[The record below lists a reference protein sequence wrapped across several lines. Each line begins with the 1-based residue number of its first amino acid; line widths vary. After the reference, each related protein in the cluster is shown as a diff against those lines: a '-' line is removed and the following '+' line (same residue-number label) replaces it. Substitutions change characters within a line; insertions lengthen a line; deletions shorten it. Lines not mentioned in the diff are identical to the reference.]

1 MEGKLPQFNTRVKL
15 PMTSDRL
22 AVYDGK
28 LAYLL
33 YKVLFQQSA
42 CRPNTGLLVEM
53 DVLQIK
59 VSGPGAWFSAFNAFH
74 PARSGCTIRVSFR
87 AELPTDRRIYSFIYN
102 LHLTPWVN
110 AVLLWWGWAY
120 SKRENSGYVV

>member
-33 YKVLFQQSA
+33 WSTVSA
-42 CRPNTGLLVEM
+42 CPNTGLLVEIDM
-53 DVLQIK
+53 LQIK
-59 VSGPGAWFSAFNAFH
+59 AGAWFSAFNAFH
-74 PARSGCTIRVSFR
+74 PTRCGCT
-87 AELPTDRRIYSFIYN
+87 N
-102 LHLTPWVN
+102 
-110 AVLLWWGWAY
+110 
-120 SKRENSGYVV
+120 

>member
-33 YKVLFQQSA
+33 YEVLFQPA
-42 CRPNTGLLVEM
+42 LILV
-53 DVLQIK
+53 
-59 VSGPGAWFSAFNAFH
+59 
-74 PARSGCTIRVSFR
+74 
-87 AELPTDRRIYSFIYN
+87 
-102 LHLTPWVN
+102 
-110 AVLLWWGWAY
+110 
-120 SKRENSGYVV
+120 

>member
-33 YKVLFQQSA
+33 LWSTVSG
-42 CRPNTGLLVEM
+42 CPNIGLLVEI

-74 PARSGCTIRVSFR
+74 PTRSGCTIRVSFT

-102 LHLTPWVN
+102 LHLTPWVSSPS
-110 AVLLWWGWAY
+110 VVGLGLL
-120 SKRENSGYVV
+120 

>member
-33 YKVLFQQSA
+33 SSTVSA
-42 CRPNTGLLVEM
+42 CPNTGLLVEIDM
-53 DVLQIK
+53 LQIK
-59 VSGPGAWFSAFNAFH
+59 VFVPGAWFSAFNAAFH
-74 PARSGCTIRVSFR
+74 PTRSGCTIRVSFT

-102 LHLTPWVN
+102 LHLTPWV
-110 AVLLWWGWAY
+110 
-120 SKRENSGYVV
+120 

>member
-33 YKVLFQQSA
+33 SSTVSA
-42 CRPNTGLLVEM
+42 CPNTGLLVEIDM
-53 DVLQIK
+53 LQIK
-59 VSGPGAWFSAFNAFH
+59 VSGPGAWFSAFNAAYH
-74 PARSGCTIRVSFR
+74 PTRSGCTIRFSLQHSYPPIGEF
-87 AELPTDRRIYSFIYN
+87 T
-102 LHLTPWVN
+102 HLSTICT
-110 AVLLWWGWAY
+110 
-120 SKRENSGYVV
+120 